1 MLHDM
6 YSYIHLHSQVRTLT
20 HAQFTCPHSCCLV
33 KFCSRPTATL
43 SSSRQF
49 GKARSALT
57 DLCVQRHS
65 SRPGC
70 FAFFRLQSQFAF
82 FEILGIYATSTGP
95 TLLCKHIK
103 HRRTSHFVT
112 HTHQALD
119 VLCCRLQCHTH
130 THTHTHTHGC
140 TFIHKG
146 PTRSPFKCDPCTWA
160 WA

>member
-43 SSSRQF
+43 SSSRQI

-70 FAFFRLQSQFAF
+70 FAFSAF
-82 FEILGIYATSTGP
+82 SRSLTSLRFLESMQLALAPPCCANTSSTD
-95 TLLCKHIK
+95 TLHTL
-103 HRRTSHFVT
+103 SHT
-112 HTHQALD
+112 HTHIQALD
-119 VLCCRLQCHTH
+119 DLCCRLQC
-130 THTHTHTHGC
+130 HTHTHTHGC

-146 PTRSPFKCDPCTWA
+146 PTPTPFKCDPCTWA